1 MSTGIRQVVNG
12 FNRGLDGLRTSRLL
26 GPVLG
31 RYLTAVSYTGRR
43 SGRTFRTP
51 VGYRRAGDVVT
62 IQVMFPDAKKWWRNF
77 TGEGGPLTLE
87 LPGGD
92 RTGHAVA
99 KRTGRN
105 QVMVTV
111 QL

>member
-1 MSTGIRQVVNG
+1 MGVGIRRVVVRV
-12 FNRGLDGLRTSRLL
+12 NRGVDGLRRSRVL

-31 RYLTAVSYTGRR
+31 RYFTAVSYTGRR
-43 SGRTFRTP
+43 SGRVFRTP
-51 VGYRRAGDVVT
+51 VGYRREGDVVT
-62 IQVMFPDAKKWWRNF
+62 ILVMFADAKRWWRNF

-99 KRTGRN
+99 ERSGRN
-105 QVMVTV
+105 RVTV
-111 QL
+111 TVRL